1 MSRSGQ
7 WAMTEVLY
15 VTSGPKHESVVWL
28 RHMLPIFAV
37 ATSKYPNGRAPTSL
51 NI

>member
-15 VTSGPKHESVVWL
+15 VTSSPKHKSVVWL

-37 ATSKYPNGRAPTSL
+37 ATSNTQMAEPPPA
-51 NI
+51 